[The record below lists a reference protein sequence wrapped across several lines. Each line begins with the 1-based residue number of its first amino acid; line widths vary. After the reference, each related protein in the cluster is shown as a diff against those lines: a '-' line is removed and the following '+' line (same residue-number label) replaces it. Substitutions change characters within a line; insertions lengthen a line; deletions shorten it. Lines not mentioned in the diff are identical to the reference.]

1 MTHSTR
7 DIRIESMGP
16 KSKLT
21 GRPIQGILQIV
32 HFRSNGAQ
40 KVEMETKRILRM
52 TRTVIFFMTVTI
64 MFCLIPPGLSAAS
77 SDEVIFKSGQKLIG
91 EIKGLDKGILKFKT
105 DETGTV
111 SVKWVKVSG
120 LSSPNRFRVEAGTG
134 LIFIGS
140 IEKASEENK
149 TVIVTDT
156 GKILLGL
163 DLIVTITSFEKRLL
177 DRFKGY
183 LDVGFS
189 LQRAQRQTT
198 FLLGTNVSYRT
209 SKWNLVLNAS
219 SYLSK
224 QETVPRTTR
233 NDVGLSAQRD
243 MKKRWVAVAM
253 TGFQQNAELG
263 LDRRLS
269 LGGGLGHKLIWT
281 NNMIFTV
288 AAGAIGIDEKYSD
301 AAASAQSA
309 EAIFSG
315 SLSAFRYTF
324 PKLNFLVSAKIYPSL
339 TDWGRVRAELDTSLS
354 YELISDFTISLSG
367 FYTLDSRPPT
377 EGARK
382 HDYGFTTSIRWEF
395 HQ

>member
-1 MTHSTR
+1 
-7 DIRIESMGP
+7 
-16 KSKLT
+16 
-21 GRPIQGILQIV
+21 
-32 HFRSNGAQ
+32 
-40 KVEMETKRILRM
+40 VETETKRIFRV
-52 TRTVIFFMTVTI
+52 TRTVIFFLTVTI
-64 MFCLIPPGLSAAS
+64 MFCLIPPVFSAAS

-91 EIKGLDKGILKFKT
+91 EIKGLDKGILKFNT
-105 DETGTV
+105 DETGTI

-120 LSSPNRFRVEAGTG
+120 LSSPSRFRVEAGTG
-134 LIFIGS
+134 LIFVGS

-149 TVIVTDT
+149 VVIVTDT

-163 DLIVTITSFEKRLL
+163 DLIVTITPFERRRL

-243 MKKRWVAVAM
+243 MKKRWVAVVM

-324 PKLNFLVSAKIYPSL
+324 PKLNFLVSAKIFPSL

-354 YELISDFTISLSG
+354 YELISDFTIGLSG

>member
-1 MTHSTR
+1 
-7 DIRIESMGP
+7 
-16 KSKLT
+16 
-21 GRPIQGILQIV
+21 
-32 HFRSNGAQ
+32 
-40 KVEMETKRILRM
+40 M
-52 TRTVIFFMTVTI
+52 TRTVILFLTVTI
-64 MFCLIPPGLSAAS
+64 TFCLIPPVLSAAS

-91 EIKGLDKGILKFKT
+91 EIKGLDKGILKFNT

-224 QETVPRTTR
+224 QETVPRTSR
-233 NDVGLSAQRD
+233 NDVGVSAQRD
-243 MKKRWVAVAM
+243 MKKRWVAVVM

-263 LDRRLS
+263 LDRRLT

-288 AAGAIGIDEKYSD
+288 ATGAIGVDEKYSD

-324 PKLNFLVSAKIYPSL
+324 PKLNFLVSAKIFPSL

-354 YELISDFTISLSG
+354 YELISDFTIGLSG
-367 FYTLDSRPPT
+367 FYALDSRPPT